1 MGGVV
6 DDAHKGVKDEG
17 DDEDESGYE
26 GWGWDVRGREGGGEG
41 EGLEGGKGNYRW
53 RGAWPRTEGIDW
65 MRERDGIL
73 DQSLLGLGS
82 GPKAHWG

>member
-1 MGGVV
+1 MGTKVGVGCER
-6 DDAHKGVKDEG
+6 KG
-17 DDEDESGYE
+17 
-26 GWGWDVRGREGGGEG
+26 RRGEG

-53 RGAWPRTEGIDW
+53 REAWPRTEGIDW